1 LQKRH
6 PWRPSWPSLL
16 AGWWREALDA
26 VAPPRASLL
35 VTLGLYVFVLVAFGT
50 MTNAWGPLHHDM
62 TEAWAWGKEYQLG
75 YAKHPPLTAWLVG
88 VWFTLMPRD
97 NWSFYLLAGL
107 NIAAGLAGVW
117 MLAGVFLGA
126 PGRLASMFLLMLTP
140 SFSLWALKF
149 NVNAPLISTWPWTTY
164 FFLRSLETR
173 RIGPSICAG
182 VLGGLAL
189 LTKYYSLVLFG
200 TLLLAAALHAD
211 RRRYF
216 ASVAPYLSI
225 VVGLVVIAPHVWWTA
240 ASDFPTIDY
249 AISKTQ
255 FDVADARI
263 TALGSV
269 AGAVAALGVSAAACF
284 FAFGW
289 RFGAL
294 VLRALAASLE
304 RRNAWMT
311 TLAFG
316 PLILTIAAYF
326 IANARITIGFLLPAF
341 FALPVMFLRLS
352 RADVGAAVLR
362 RLGGCVAGIWLTL
375 FAASPAIAYY
385 VFVSDDQMLL
395 EPRRELAIEATRIWN
410 EKFGRPLLY
419 VWGEERLATAVT
431 FYSPDNPSYFIPDR
445 PEHTPWVS
453 PAQAKKGGLLVICR
467 ATANWCLKNGA
478 TFVGDKAIRSTQDL
492 AAHFFGRVAKPQRFV
507 LLMRPPE

>member
-1 LQKRH
+1 M
-6 PWRPSWPSLL
+6 
-16 AGWWREALDA
+16 
-26 VAPPRASLL
+26 
-35 VTLGLYVFVLVAFGT
+35 LGLYVLVLVAFAT
-50 MTNAWGPLHHDM
+50 ITNAWGPLHHDM

-88 VWFTLMPRD
+88 AWFAIMPRD

-107 NIAAGLAGVW
+107 NIAAALVGVW
-117 MLAGVFLGA
+117 MLAGIFLGPPA
-126 PGRLASMFLLMLTP
+126 RLASVLLLTLTP

-164 FFLRSLETR
+164 FFMRSLTTR
-173 RIGPSICAG
+173 RVSPSICAG
-182 VLGGLAL
+182 VLGGAAL

-200 TLLLAAALHAD
+200 TLALTAVLHPD

-216 ASVAPYLSI
+216 ASAAPYLSI
-225 VVGLVVIAPHVWWTA
+225 AVGLVVIAPHVWWTI

-269 AGAVAALGVSAAACF
+269 AGALAALGTALAAGL
-284 FAFGW
+284 FAFSSQS
-289 RFGAL
+289 RVL
-294 VLRALAASLE
+294 VRRALAASFQT
-304 RRNAWMT
+304 RNAWMMC
-311 TLAFG
+311 LALG
-316 PLILTIAAYF
+316 PLVLTVAAYF

-341 FALPVMFLRLS
+341 FALPVIFLRLS
-352 RADVGAAVLR
+352 RADVSAEVLR
-362 RLGGCVAGIWLTL
+362 RLTDCAAGVWLAL
-375 FAASPAIAYY
+375 LVASPGITYY

-395 EPRRELAIEATRIWN
+395 EPRRELAVEATRIWHAT
-410 EKFGRPLLY
+410 FGRPLRY

-431 FYSPDNPSYFIPDR
+431 FYSSDFPSYFIPDK

-453 PAQAKKGGLLVICR
+453 AAQAREGGLLVVCR
-467 ATANWCLKNGA
+467 ATVAWCLRNGTVLA
-478 TFVGDKAIRSTQDL
+478 GDGAVRSTHEF
-492 AAHFFGRVAKPQRFV
+492 AASFFGLRSKPQPYVFI
-507 LLMRPPE
+507 MRPPV